1 MLSEAEAI
9 EAAAEDFGD
18 SALDVRAQRLG
29 GTSLWAVNA
38 FDEFDRPW
46 AGSFTIVGPD
56 SRVWSFSSNPS
67 IHDPK
72 LVVAVLARLYEQSL
86 TEQVSTELLSDRLAK
101 VTAEREQQTRGIVNA
116 AAAGEL
122 RPSRPRVLP

>member
-1 MLSEAEAI
+1 MI
-9 EAAAEDFGD
+9 EAASESFGD
-18 SALDVRAQRLG
+18 SALDVRAEKLG
-29 GTSLWAVNA
+29 GTDLWAVNA

-56 SRVWSFSSNPS
+56 RRVWSFSSNPGL
-67 IHDPK
+67 HDPD
-72 LVVAVLARLYEQSL
+72 LVVAVLARLYEQRL
-86 TEQVSTELLSDRLAK
+86 TELVSAELLSDRLAK

-122 RPSRPRVLP
+122 RPSPPRVLP